1 MTSHFTL
8 GSRYCFTIMT
18 TWHGTGKLP
27 DRPFVMIAKS
37 SATLVP
43 HILAVCDPCR
53 GCPARAW
60 KQP

>member
-1 MTSHFTL
+1 MTSRFTL
-8 GSRYCFTIMT
+8 GNTLCFTTMT
-18 TWHGTGKLP
+18 TLHGTGKLT
-27 DRPFVMIAKS
+27 DSLFVIIAQS

-43 HILAVCDPCR
+43 HILAGCDPCL